1 MGLRHAMCQA
11 SRNMVG
17 GPRLPQPLEAPS
29 AISLRSALGVGVCTL
44 GGGRNGHRKNMQRII
59 RPVNAADSWQFLH
72 WAPTR
77 VSLCFLL
84 VRRRGLSGV
93 G

>member
-1 MGLRHAMCQA
+1 MGLRHAMSQV

-17 GPRLPQPLEAPS
+17 GPRLPQPLGAAS
-29 AISLRSALGVGVCTL
+29 AISLRSALGGVGVCTL
-44 GGGRNGHRKNMQRII
+44 GGGRYGHRKNTQRII

-77 VSLCFLL
+77 VSLCFL
-84 VRRRGLSGV
+84 
-93 G
+93 